1 MSVEVL
7 NTTRIVLRVNNPG
20 RTRGIVTN
28 AHLTSHSFDRLQIKS
43 LSKHQ
48 WIEPQ
53 LLIDTIVS
61 SRRIVGSSHWF
72 LDFFPHIVS
81 ISSIHLVN
89 VKE

>member
-7 NTTRIVLRVNNPG
+7 NTTRIHRINNPG

-28 AHLTSHSFDRLQIKS
+28 AHLTSHSIDRLQIKS
-43 LSKHQ
+43 LSKYQ

-53 LLIDTIVS
+53 LLIDTNVS

-72 LDFFPHIVS
+72 LDFFRHLVS